1 MKFLFF
7 FIFLLIPFISAEIT
21 FFEGDFG
28 ENFVNINEDAD
39 KELVVSEAIE
49 NYCGNNVCNLNED
62 CNNCMKDCGVC
73 YFESTNSDFASG
85 LDERIIC
92 KEVTNFLK
100 LKKDLGDVKYLTDKI
115 NNQSQIKI
123 SEEKVFL
130 YLENYNSKC
139 NSIIILGKVV
149 SFKDITDDSFNKNFI
164 ILVILGIG
172 SLLILIIIIFILIR
186 KKGRKHKK

>member
-1 MKFLFF
+1 M
-7 FIFLLIPFISAEIT
+7 
-21 FFEGDFG
+21 
-28 ENFVNINEDAD
+28 
-39 KELVVSEAIE
+39 
-49 NYCGNNVCNLNED
+49 
-62 CNNCMKDCGVC
+62 
-73 YFESTNSDFASG
+73 
-85 LDERIIC
+85 
-92 KEVTNFLK
+92 
-100 LKKDLGDVKYLTDKI
+100 KYLTDKI